1 MWAINVVVSREYPV
15 QPDQVALV
23 DHDDVVQAS
32 PAESPHQSL
41 GDRFRLR
48 SELGSTFAPLQ
59 RLELKRRIIR
69 DHYREVIDEMYAVW
83 RPRPIKVSWPRRRN
97 SPRALLPE
105 V

>member
-1 MWAINVVVSREYPV
+1 MTWSRHPRRRV
-15 QPDQVALV
+15 PTNLWVIAFAFGLN
-23 DHDDVVQAS
+23 S
-32 PAESPHQSL
+32 
-41 GDRFRLR
+41 DRLLPPF
-48 SELGSTFAPLQ
+48 SA
-59 RLELKRRIIR
+59 LELKRRIIR